1 MSFRA
6 PDNHTFNMHAKPISN
21 IDDLFAIQAKT
32 ILISLYPDK
41 FKVIYTDEKH
51 FKYSQHQN
59 LRKILPHSTDDPEIK
74 SWLLLTRLTEAF
86 LWMQYNLISLVLL
99 NLERTTPNLSN

>member
-1 MSFRA
+1 
-6 PDNHTFNMHAKPISN
+6 MHAKPISN

-59 LRKILPHSTDDPEIK
+59 LSKILPHSTDDPEIK
-74 SWLLLTRLTEAF
+74 SWLLLMRLTESGLKRSFHGCNTVVARF
-86 LWMQYNLISLVLL
+86 
-99 NLERTTPNLSN
+99 